1 VCAAGKVESLIDTRR
16 ESGAAAAVYLPTAP
30 LVTKE
35 EHNQHPSEQFQ
46 QRQTH
51 KHNKEREVQSCSV
64 SSISSRLWCAVCAN
78 NMLRENQ
85 LSTIAET
92 SKPNRLCCCILV
104 LLLLLLGQEGADR
117 EV

>member
-64 SSISSRLWCAVCAN
+64 SSIYIVDSGALCVLIIWRGKISCL
-78 NMLRENQ
+78 L
-85 LSTIAET
+85 AET

-104 LLLLLLGQEGADR
+104 LLLLLGQEGADR
-117 EV
+117 DV